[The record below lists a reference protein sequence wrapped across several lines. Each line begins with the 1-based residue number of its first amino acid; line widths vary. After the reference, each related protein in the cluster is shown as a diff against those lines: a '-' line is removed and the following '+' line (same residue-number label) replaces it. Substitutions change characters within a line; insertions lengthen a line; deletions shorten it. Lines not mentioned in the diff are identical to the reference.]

1 MGRVVF
7 LQEVGAE
14 AFLAGLNGCWAAVSA
29 GKRAC
34 LGELLARAELF
45 LFFTSLLQKFTFQ
58 APPATILD
66 VKFTMGITLAPQPY
80 KICAVPR

>member
-1 MGRVVF
+1 MMF
-7 LQEVGAE
+7 LQEVGAK

-34 LGELLARAELF
+34 LGELLARVEIF

-58 APPATILD
+58 APPDTILD
-66 VKFTMGITLAPQPY
+66 LKFTHGMTLAPQPY
-80 KICAVPR
+80 MICAVPR

>member
-1 MGRVVF
+1 MGS
-7 LQEVGAE
+7 
-14 AFLAGLNGCWAAVSA
+14 VST

-34 LGELLARAELF
+34 LGELLARSELF

-58 APPATILD
+58 APPDTTLNFQFTI
-66 VKFTMGITLAPQPY
+66 GIAVAPQPY

>member
-1 MGRVVF
+1 RMPWV
-7 LQEVGAE
+7 
-14 AFLAGLNGCWAAVSA
+14 AVSA

-34 LGELLARAELF
+34 LGEVLARSELF

-58 APPATILD
+58 APPDTTLSLQPL
-66 VKFTMGITLAPQPY
+66 MGITMAPQPY

>member
-1 MGRVVF
+1 RVPWVT
-7 LQEVGAE
+7 
-14 AFLAGLNGCWAAVSA
+14 VST

-34 LGELLARAELF
+34 LGELLARSELF

-58 APPATILD
+58 APPNTTLSLQY
-66 VKFTMGITLAPQPY
+66 KLGIAVGPQPY